1 MSKVTAQQ
9 VVDALSG
16 SYLLADGVDADALI
30 AKLQTQLAIR
40 IEEHGIAPPYG
51 WVSLESVLNAI
62 PKLNPP
68 ESRDSIEYRER
79 YEQFT
84 KDMNWVKERI
94 TALLPSTTDNTP

>member
-1 MSKVTAQQ
+1 MSKVTTQQ

-16 SYLLADGVDADALI
+16 SYLLADGVDVDALI

-40 IEEHGIAPPYG
+40 IKEHGIVPPHG
-51 WVSLESVLNAI
+51 WVPLEAVLNAL

-68 ESRDSIEYRER
+68 EARDSIEYRER
-79 YEQFT
+79 YERFT

-94 TALLPSTTDNTP
+94 TALLPSTTDNKP